1 VFSTLSVVK
10 DLRFLGLLGIKNDGF
25 REEIVTELLQ
35 KSQGFGKEGEVQEFA
50 IDERKEGFLAMQAE

>member
-1 VFSTLSVVK
+1 VVK
-10 DLRFLGLLGIKNDGF
+10 DLRFLGLLGVKNDGF

-50 IDERKEGFLAMQAE
+50 IDERKYGFLAMQAE